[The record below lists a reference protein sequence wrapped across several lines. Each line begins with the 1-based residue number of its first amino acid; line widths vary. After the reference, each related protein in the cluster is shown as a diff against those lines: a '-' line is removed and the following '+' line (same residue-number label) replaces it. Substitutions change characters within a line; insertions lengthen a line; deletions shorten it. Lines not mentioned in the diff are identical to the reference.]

1 MRSFFKEG
9 DLISAEI
16 QSLKANGS
24 SHLQTRNL
32 KYGKLVNGLF
42 VRVNNCLI
50 KRTNKHFITMDAQW
64 GIDII
69 LGNNGFVWITN
80 TKSKEE
86 QIKIM
91 NFAKEYKDF
100 TPFLT
105 KMDANIRLNIC
116 RLRNCLLI
124 LDRNFIQI
132 SIKTILSVFTQSIQR
147 GIKVKDML
155 RGEDTDLIQD
165 ALYIV
170 QQSL

>member
-1 MRSFFKEG
+1 
-9 DLISAEI
+9 
-16 QSLKANGS
+16 
-24 SHLQTRNL
+24 
-32 KYGKLVNGLF
+32 
-42 VRVNNCLI
+42 
-50 KRTNKHFITMDAQW
+50 MDAQW

>member
-16 QSLKANGS
+16 QSLKQDGATN
-24 SHLQTRNL
+24 LQTRNL

-42 VRVNNCLI
+42 VRVSNCLI
-50 KRTNKHFITMDAQW
+50 KRTNTHFISMDAQW
-64 GIDII
+64 GIDLI
-69 LGNNGFVWITN
+69 LGNNGYVWITN

-86 QIKIM
+86 QTKIM

-105 KMDANIRLNIC
+105 KMDANVRISIC
-116 RLRNCLLI
+116 RIRNCLLI

-132 SIKTILSVFTQSIQR
+132 SIKTIMSVFTQSIQR

-155 RGEDTDLIQD
+155 SGEDTDLIQD
-165 ALYIV
+165 ALFIV